1 MTSPGRNTR
10 YTLGAALLVPSMLTL
25 WLLAVPDTLAVS
37 TYLVL
42 VSLIVATAAIT
53 LNTWRNG
60 RAAGSMGQ
68 LLYATETAPVSDS
81 VKTRTPNGAN
91 RSGR

>member
-25 WLLAVPDTLAVS
+25 WLFAVPGTLAMS

-42 VSLIVATAAIT
+42 VSLMVATAAIT
-53 LNTWRNG
+53 LTTWRNS
-60 RAAGSMGQ
+60 RAVDSLGQ
-68 LLYATETAPVSDS
+68 LLYATETAPVRAA
-81 VKTRTPNGAN
+81 VKTRSPNGIN
-91 RSGR
+91 RSGS